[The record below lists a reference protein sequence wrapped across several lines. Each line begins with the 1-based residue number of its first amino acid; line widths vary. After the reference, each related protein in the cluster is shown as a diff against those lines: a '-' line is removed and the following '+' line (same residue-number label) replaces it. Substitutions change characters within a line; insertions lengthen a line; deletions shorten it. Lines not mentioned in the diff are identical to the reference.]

1 MKYTLAVLYIFF
13 FSLTL
18 NGQTVLGYQL
28 KKGDVFKVKQNAKQ
42 LITQELDGASHVLTN
57 TLDGILEFTVIGES
71 NDAYTIAFQFKDL
84 NLLMDSSIQGELM
97 NVRAKEVSEEDIQ
110 SKMFNSLLD
119 QPVEMMLAKTG
130 NILEVV
136 GGDSLVAQMANSS
149 GLEDE
154 FSKNLMKKSLEKEFG
169 SEALSSSYKQMTFI
183 YSDHQVAVGDT
194 WQNEYTGKLNA
205 ENTWTLE
212 ALEDKTVTISGNAD
226 VTMDINEQA
235 TTMNLMGSQTT
246 EITADRNTGF
256 IEFMTVESEAKGVST
271 MAQLGDQEI
280 PTTITSTITYK
291 LIEE

>member
-18 NGQTVLGYQL
+18 NGQTILGYQL

-205 ENTWTLE
+205 QNTWTLE

-271 MAQLGDQEI
+271 MAQLGNQEI

>member
-1 MKYTLAVLYIFF
+1 MKYALAVLYIFF

-205 ENTWTLE
+205 QNTWTLE

>member
-136 GGDSLVAQMANSS
+136 GGDSLVVQMANSS

-205 ENTWTLE
+205 QNTWTLE

>member
-57 TLDGILEFTVIGES
+57 ILDGILEFTVIGES

-205 ENTWTLE
+205 QNTWTLE

>member
-13 FSLTL
+13 FSITL

-205 ENTWTLE
+205 QNTWTLE

>member
-205 ENTWTLE
+205 QNTWTLE